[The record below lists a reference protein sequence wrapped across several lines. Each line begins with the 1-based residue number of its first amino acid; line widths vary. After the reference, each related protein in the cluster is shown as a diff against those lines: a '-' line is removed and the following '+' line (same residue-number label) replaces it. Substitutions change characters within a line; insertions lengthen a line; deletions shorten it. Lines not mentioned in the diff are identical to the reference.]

1 MPQANDT
8 AAALLGEYAELLVM
22 TGGDRLRARAYE
34 KAARAI
40 GGHPADISALSPAAL
55 QRIPGVGKSIAE
67 KVGEIGRTG
76 TFAAL
81 EALRADIPDGVLK
94 LARIPALGARRAPRH
109 PRRRPK
115 AAPYPGPGA
124 APPPPALPRV
134 GHHPARRAARRHRR
148 GPPGRPA

>member
-94 LARIPALGARRAPRH
+94 LTRIPALGPRRALQL
-109 PRRRPK
+109 
-115 AAPYPGPGA
+115 YTELGISS
-124 APPPPALPRV
+124 PAVP
-134 GHHPARRAARRHRR
+134 RAAIS
-148 GPPGRPA
+148 

>member
-22 TGGDRLRARAYE
+22 TGGDRLRARSYE

-40 GGHPADISALSPAAL
+40 AGQSADISALGPAAL

-67 KVGEIGRTG
+67 KVREIGQTG

-81 EALRADIPDGVLK
+81 
-94 LARIPALGARRAPRH
+94 
-109 PRRRPK
+109 
-115 AAPYPGPGA
+115 
-124 APPPPALPRV
+124 
-134 GHHPARRAARRHRR
+134 
-148 GPPGRPA
+148 